1 MNIIIMVLAL
11 LSVTGLIVSV
21 VYVVKYVKSN
31 TENEFLRKQLTSQQ
45 EAFNKQLE
53 SAVQR
58 IKLEAADTLHS
69 GQQQLHAA
77 NEEQISNMLAP
88 LKENIALMNKQ
99 MGENQKYQAEWTAR
113 LTESAENMVKAT
125 LKVGDDA
132 QQLATALTGK
142 AKMQGCW
149 GESVLG
155 QLLQKEGFRQ
165 GRDYDKESVNDE
177 GTRPDYV
184 LHMYYGGS
192 RYDVIVDSKVS
203 LTAYTEYKNATD
215 PAVAA
220 AAMDRHIKSIETH
233 VNELSRKDYAA
244 KVRKEHGGIDYVL
257 MFMPIESALR
267 EAMDADATLWRR
279 AYDKGVV
286 IVSEQ
291 NIMLYV
297 KVLQLTLHAY
307 NRDVN
312 DRKLLDA
319 ATNMINR
326 TRMFYA
332 GYIKMGKKLK
342 EVCESYNQGVIKL
355 KDEGPSIITS
365 AEQVLQ
371 EGGRLKLNPDALTP
385 DDTHL
390 IDTAAI
396 SHAEQPT
403 E

>member
-99 MGENQKYQAEWTAR
+99 MGENQKYQAEWTAK
-113 LTESAENMVKAT
+113 LTESAEHMVKAT

-132 QQLATALTGK
+132 RQLATALTGK

-149 GESVLG
+149 GESVLE
-155 QLLQKEGFRQ
+155 QILQKEGLQQ
-165 GRDYDKESVNDE
+165 GRDYDRECVNND

-184 LHMYYGGS
+184 LHLYHGGS
-192 RYDVIVDSKVS
+192 RYDVIADAKVS

-215 PAVAA
+215 PAAAA

-233 VNELSRKDYAA
+233 VNELARKDYAA
-244 KVRKEHGGIDYVL
+244 KIRKEYGEIDYVL
-257 MFMPIESALR
+257 MFMPIENALR
-267 EAMDADATLWRR
+267 EAMDADITLWRR
-279 AYDKGVV
+279 AYNKGVV

-291 NIMLYV
+291 NILLYV

-312 DRKLLDA
+312 DRKLLA
-319 ATNMINR
+319 AAENMITR
-326 TRMFYA
+326 TRKFYEE
-332 GYIKMGKKLK
+332 YVKMGKKLK
-342 EVCESYNQGVIKL
+342 EVCDSYNAGAVKL
-355 KDEGPSIITS
+355 KNEGPSIITS

-371 EGGRLKLNPDALTP
+371 EGGRLKLTDKVITPNDIRIIHTDAITSGEP
-385 DDTHL
+385 Q
-390 IDTAAI
+390 
-396 SHAEQPT
+396 E
-403 E
+403 

>member
-99 MGENQKYQAEWTAR
+99 MGENQKYQAEWTAK
-113 LTESAENMVKAT
+113 LTESAEHMVKAT
-125 LKVGDDA
+125 LKVGNDA
-132 QQLATALTGK
+132 RQLATALTGK

-149 GESVLG
+149 GESVLE
-155 QLLQKEGFRQ
+155 QILQKEGLLQ
-165 GRDYDKESVNDE
+165 GRDYDRECANND

-184 LHMYYGGS
+184 LHLYHGGS
-192 RYDVIVDSKVS
+192 RYDVIADAKVS

-215 PAVAA
+215 PAAAA

-233 VNELSRKDYAA
+233 VNELARKDYAA
-244 KVRKEHGGIDYVL
+244 KIRKEYGGIDYVL
-257 MFMPIESALR
+257 MFMPIENALR
-267 EAMDADATLWRR
+267 EAMDADITLWRR
-279 AYDKGVV
+279 AYNKGVV

-291 NIMLYV
+291 NILLYV

-312 DRKLLDA
+312 DRKLLA
-319 ATNMINR
+319 AAENMITR
-326 TRMFYA
+326 TRKFYEE
-332 GYIKMGKKLK
+332 YVKMGKKLK
-342 EVCESYNQGVIKL
+342 EVCDSYNAGAVKL
-355 KDEGPSIITS
+355 KNEGPSIITS

-371 EGGRLKLNPDALTP
+371 EGGRLKLTDKVITSNDIRIIHTDAITSGEP
-385 DDTHL
+385 Q
-390 IDTAAI
+390 
-396 SHAEQPT
+396 E
-403 E
+403 